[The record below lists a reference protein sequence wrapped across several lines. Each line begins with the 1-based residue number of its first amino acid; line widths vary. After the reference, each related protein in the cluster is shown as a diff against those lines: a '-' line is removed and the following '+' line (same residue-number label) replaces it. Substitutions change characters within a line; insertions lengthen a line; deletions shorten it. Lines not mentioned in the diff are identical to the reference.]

1 MFPIMIQVE
10 VQSVMNQVANIVNDR
25 PLFAEELR
33 EGELIIP
40 ITVNELLLDKTSRRV
55 GENPGVGDFRAC
67 SAYANNLLD
76 SWWSHWKQQGFASLL
91 PNPELKHAR
100 RHQNL

>member
-1 MFPIMIQVE
+1 MIQVE
-10 VQSVMNQVANIVNDR
+10 VQSVMSQVANIVNDR
-25 PLFAEELR
+25 PLFVD
-33 EGELIIP
+33 ELIIP
-40 ITVNELLLDKTSRRV
+40 IMVNELLLDKTSRRV
-55 GENPGVGDFRAC
+55 GEHPGVGDFRAC